1 MLRNLSIRWRLQ
13 GAIAFLVLLLA
24 AIGLLGQYGMRSAVG
39 SLSEVYSN
47 QLASSQRISESLTN
61 MLQVRTTMDRAAIVN
76 DPITTDTILAKA
88 KEFRANSDAAW
99 AKYLALPQG
108 EAEHALSVTAA
119 ASRQALLAKID
130 NFAKVLQAEEGG
142 NAYAAAAAQVGDAFS
157 GYRQDAEKLTAF
169 QNTQTNALYQS
180 ATSTYSVL
188 SGLVYAA
195 IAIAALAALLTV
207 RNLLKAITVPL
218 DSALSHFAEMAEG
231 DLRRPVAVTSS
242 DEMGSL
248 LSALSHMK
256 TTLSGTV
263 STVRTSAEGIASAA
277 SQIAAG
283 NLDLSSRT
291 EEQAAALEETAA
303 SMAELTETVK
313 QNAEN
318 ADIANKLAMT
328 ARDNSVEGSAVVER
342 VTTTMKS
349 IDESSSKV
357 ADIISIIEGIAFQT
371 NILALNAAVEAA
383 RAGEQGRGFAVVAG
397 EVRTLAQR
405 SSSAA
410 KEIKG
415 LIDSSVERTHIGN
428 QLVSEASEKMHGIS
442 ESVSRVTK
450 IMAEISTASSEQSK
464 GIDQVAEAV
473 TQMDEVTQQNAALVE
488 EASAA
493 ATSMSAQADT
503 LREAVAMFKL
513 PTHLGGGSTFGA
525 SISHSGANAGSSEP
539 TFVKAPSRALNVLH
553 KAAPMLR
560 KAAPLL
566 KKPSPRPAMANASSA
581 AVNARTSAA
590 TSADVSMASVSSAP
604 SANAHSKPS
613 SASASRPVSAKAPM
627 KAPAARQTAT
637 ASSDTGDWESF

>member
-24 AIGLLGQYGMRSAVG
+24 VIGLLGQYGMRSAVD
-39 SLSEVYSN
+39 SLNEVYSN
-47 QLASSQRISESLTN
+47 QLASAQMISESQTN
-61 MLQVRTTMDRAAIVN
+61 MLQVRTTLDRAAMVN
-76 DPITTDTILAKA
+76 DPVTTDSIVAKSQ
-88 KEFRANSDAAW
+88 EFRANSDAAW
-99 AKYLALPQG
+99 AKYLALPQD
-108 EAEHALSVTAA
+108 ETEHALSNKAA
-119 ASRQALLAKID
+119 ASRQALLAQID
-130 NFAKVLQAEEGG
+130 NFAAVLKSGAGG
-142 NAYAAAAAQVGDAFS
+142 NAYIAAATQVGDSFS
-157 GYRQDAEKLTAF
+157 TYRQDAEKLK
-169 QNTQTNALYQS
+169 ALLSDQANKLYTS
-180 ATSTYSVL
+180 ATRTYSLL

-195 IAIAALAALLTV
+195 IAIAAIAALLTV

-231 DLRRPVAVTSS
+231 DLRRPVTVTSS

-263 STVRTSAEGIASAA
+263 STVRHSAEGIASAA

-291 EEQAAALEETAA
+291 EEQAAALEQTAA

-318 ADIANKLAMT
+318 ADIANKLAVT
-328 ARDNSVEGSAVVER
+328 ARDNSIDGSAVVDR

-428 QLVSEASEKMHGIS
+428 QLVGEASEKMHGIS

-464 GIDQVAEAV
+464 GIDQVAAAV

-493 ATSMSAQADT
+493 AQSMSAQADT

-513 PTHLGGGSTFGA
+513 PTLLGGVT
-525 SISHSGANAGSSEP
+525 GSSMSTTVSHNTAPVEP
-539 TFVKAPSRALNVLH
+539 RFVSAPSKALNV
-553 KAAPMLR
+553 LR
-560 KAAPLL
+560 KAAPILR
-566 KKPSPRPAMANASSA
+566 KAAPRPASSATVSARVPRASSA
-581 AVNARTSAA
+581 T
-590 TSADVSMASVSSAP
+590 TSAP
-604 SANAHSKPS
+604 SAYKK
-613 SASASRPVSAKAPM
+613 PVSTGASLPMSAKKAPL
-627 KAPAARQTAT
+627 KAPAARQPTV
-637 ASSDTGDWESF
+637 ASNDTGDWESF

>member
-1 MLRNLSIRWRLQ
+1 MKRADLDEDTMLRNLSIRWRLQ

-24 AIGLLGQYGMRSAVG
+24 VIGLLGQYGMRMAVN
-39 SLSEVYSN
+39 SLNEVYTN
-47 QLASSQRISESLTN
+47 QLASTQKISDSQTN
-61 MLQVRTTMDRAAIVN
+61 MLQIRTTLDRAAMLN
-76 DPITTDTILAKA
+76 DPNKTDALVTKSQ
-88 KEFRANSDAAW
+88 EFRTNSDAAW
-99 AKYLALPQG
+99 AKYLALPQD
-108 EAEHALSVTAA
+108 ATEHALSNTAT

-130 NFAKVLQAEEGG
+130 TFITVLKSQAGG
-142 NAYAAAAAQVGDAFS
+142 NAYNAAANDVGDAFS
-157 GYRQDAEKLTAF
+157 IYRQDAEKLKAL
-169 QNTQTNALYQS
+169 QTDQANKLYLS
-180 ATSTYSVL
+180 ATSNYSLL

-195 IAIAALAALLTV
+195 IAIAAILALLTV

-218 DSALSHFAEMAEG
+218 DLALSHFAEMAEG
-231 DLRRPVAVTSS
+231 DLRRPVTVTSS

-263 STVRTSAEGIASAA
+263 STVRHSAEGIASAA

-291 EEQAAALEETAA
+291 EQQAAALEETAA

-328 ARDNSVEGSAVVER
+328 ARDNSIDGSAVVDR
-342 VTTTMKS
+342 VTTTMKT

-428 QLVSEASEKMHGIS
+428 QLVGEASQKMQGIS

-493 ATSMSAQADT
+493 AQSMSAQADT

-513 PTHLGGGSTFGA
+513 PTHLGGISA
-525 SISHSGANAGSSEP
+525 SSVTTAVSLNTLPAEP
-539 TFVKAPSRALNVLH
+539 RFVSAPSKALNV
-553 KAAPMLR
+553 LR
-560 KAAPLL
+560 KAAPIL
-566 KKPSPRPAMANASSA
+566 KKITPRPAASSGSSA
-581 AVNARTSAA
+581 TLSARAP
-590 TSADVSMASVSSAP
+590 AP
-604 SANAHSKPS
+604 SAALKATAPSTSKASTYKKPV
-613 SASASRPVSAKAPM
+613 SASASLPMGAKAPL
-627 KAPAARQTAT
+627 KAPAARQPAL

>member
-13 GAIAFLVLLLA
+13 GAIAFLVLLLVV
-24 AIGLLGQYGMRSAVG
+24 IGLLGQYGMRSAVS
-39 SLSEVYSN
+39 SLNEVYTN
-47 QLASSQRISESLTN
+47 QLASSQRISESQTN
-61 MLQVRTTMDRAAIVN
+61 MLQVRTTLDRAAIVN
-76 DPITTDTILAKA
+76 DPISTDSILAKA
-88 KEFRANSDAAW
+88 QEFRAASDAAW
-99 AKYLALPQG
+99 AKYLALPADDS
-108 EAEHALSVTAA
+108 ERTLTATA
-119 ASRQALLAKID
+119 TASRQALLAKID
-130 NFAKVLQAEEGG
+130 NFASVLKAQAGG
-142 NAYAAAAAQVGDAFS
+142 NAYMAASNQVGDAFS
-157 GYRQDAEKLTAF
+157 GYRQDAEKLKNF
-169 QNTQTNALYQS
+169 QVTQADALYQS
-180 ATSTYSVL
+180 ANHNYSLL
-188 SGLVYAA
+188 SGLVYGA
-195 IAIAALAALLTV
+195 IFIAALAALLTV

-218 DSALSHFAEMAEG
+218 DSALAHFAEMADG

-263 STVRTSAEGIASAA
+263 STVRHSAEGIASAA

-291 EEQAAALEETAA
+291 EEQAAALEQTAA

-328 ARDNSVEGSAVVER
+328 ARDNSIDGSAVVDR
-342 VTTTMKS
+342 VTTTMKT

-428 QLVSEASEKMHGIS
+428 QLVGEASAKMQGIS

-450 IMAEISTASSEQSK
+450 IMAEISTASNEQSK

-493 ATSMSAQADT
+493 AQSMSAQADT

-513 PTHLGGGSTFGA
+513 PNRLDSDAMSPMVTMGSPV
-525 SISHSGANAGSSEP
+525 ANRPVHAEP
-539 TFVKAPSRALNVLH
+539 TYSRPASKGLSVLRR
-553 KAAPMLR
+553 AAPTLG
-560 KAAPLL
+560 KTTS
-566 KKPSPRPAMANASSA
+566 KTTSNASTASA
-581 AVNARTSAA
+581 T
-590 TSADVSMASVSSAP
+590 ASVSAAIATRAP
-604 SANAHSKPS
+604 TAAAAKTFKKPAAVS
-613 SASASRPVSAKAPM
+613 LATGPLKSPMKALPARQPALASASAN
-627 KAPAARQTAT
+627 
-637 ASSDTGDWESF
+637 DTGDWESF